1 MASDTPG
8 IGSQPPRTPSSE
20 TQTPVEQKGEY
31 DKQSVTKHSPQGS
44 QLDRTPSQAPK
55 TSLRNRTI
63 SSHRQTQ
70 SIQSHDIDAIRHL
83 AGEGKWQ
90 GVASAIK
97 LHVKT
102 HKQLDQ
108 VMNELKVTGEIPA
121 EIQDTVCQHFS
132 QLQAAK
138 VANIF
143 ASQLPEDPAESLS
156 TLMILA
162 SNPHD
167 HDSPIG
173 SVSRLATDTFIKK
186 HGLNDAD
193 RQKAVLST
201 CEETYQVAS
210 RSIDQLVAQL
220 RSSGDET
227 LNKQLTHYQNE
238 RAIEDNYRREVM
250 AKA

>member
-1 MASDTPG
+1 MANDTSGVGPRQTQIQPQEPQKPVEKKG
-8 IGSQPPRTPSSE
+8 AFGNQSVTSQPPR
-20 TQTPVEQKGEY
+20 
-31 DKQSVTKHSPQGS
+31 GS
-44 QLDRTPSQAPK
+44 QLDKTPSQTPK
-55 TSLRNRTI
+55 TSLQDRVVST
-63 SSHRQTQ
+63 HLQTH
-70 SIQSHDIDAIRHL
+70 SIQSHDLDTIRHL

-102 HKQLDQ
+102 HEQLDQ
-108 VMNELKVTGEIPA
+108 VMKELKVAGELPA
-121 EIQDTVCQHFS
+121 EFQDAVCQHFS

-143 ASQLPEDPAESLS
+143 ASQLPNDPVESLS

-162 SNPHD
+162 SNPHEY
-167 HDSPIG
+167 DSPIG

-193 RQKAVLST
+193 RQKAVSGT
-201 CEETYQVAS
+201 CEETYQIAN
-210 RSIDQLVAQL
+210 RGIDQLVAQVKTTA
-220 RSSGDET
+220 DEP
-227 LNKQLTHYQNE
+227 LKKQLTHYQNE

>member
-8 IGSQPPRTPSSE
+8 IGSQPPRIPSSE
-20 TQTPVEQKGEY
+20 AQSPVEQKGEY
-31 DKQSVTKHSPQGS
+31 DNQSVTKHSPQGS
-44 QLDRTPSQAPK
+44 LLDRTPSQTPK
-55 TSLRNRTI
+55 KSLRNRTVNT
-63 SSHRQTQ
+63 HTQTQ
-70 SIQSHDIDAIRHL
+70 SIQSHDLSTIRHL

-90 GVASAIK
+90 GATSAIK

-102 HKQLDQ
+102 HEQLDQ
-108 VMNELKVTGEIPA
+108 VMNELKVVGGLPA
-121 EIQDTVCQHFS
+121 EVQDAVCEHFS
-132 QLQAAK
+132 QLQATK

-143 ASQLPEDPAESLS
+143 ASQLPEDPLESLS

-193 RQKAVLST
+193 RQKAVANT

-210 RSIDQLVAQL
+210 RSIDQLVIQL
-220 RSSGDET
+220 RTTGDEA

-238 RAIEDNYRREVM
+238 RTIEDSYRREVM

>member
-8 IGSQPPRTPSSE
+8 IGSQPPHIPSSE
-20 TQTPVEQKGEY
+20 AQTPVEKKGEY
-31 DKQSVTKHSPQGS
+31 ENQSVTKHSPQGS
-44 QLDRTPSQAPK
+44 QLDKTPSQTPK
-55 TSLRNRTI
+55 KSLRSRTV
-63 SSHRQTQ
+63 STHKQTQ
-70 SIQSHDIDAIRHL
+70 TIQSHDLNTIRHL

-90 GVASAIK
+90 GVTSAIK

-102 HKQLDQ
+102 HEQLDQ
-108 VMNELKVTGEIPA
+108 ALNELKVAGNIPA
-121 EIQDTVCQHFS
+121 EVQDAVCEHFS
-132 QLQAAK
+132 QLQATK

-143 ASQLPEDPAESLS
+143 ASQLPEDAAESLS

-162 SNPHD
+162 SNPQD

-193 RQKAVLST
+193 RQKAVLNT
-201 CEETYQVAS
+201 CEETYKVAS
-210 RSIDQLVAQL
+210 QGIDQLVAQL
-220 RSSGDET
+220 RAAGNEE

-250 AKA
+250 TKA

>member
-1 MASDTPG
+1 MADNTSGVGPRQNH
-8 IGSQPPRTPSSE
+8 IQPQEP
-20 TQTPVEQKGEY
+20 QKPVEPKGEF
-31 DKQSVTKHSPQGS
+31 DNQPVTRHSPQGS

-55 TSLRNRTI
+55 TSLRSRTVNTH
-63 SSHRQTQ
+63 SQTQ
-70 SIQSHDIDAIRHL
+70 SIQSHDLDTIRHL

-90 GVASAIK
+90 GVTSAIK
-97 LHVKT
+97 LHVKNLE
-102 HKQLDQ
+102 QLDQ
-108 VMNELKVTGEIPA
+108 VMNELKVAGGLPPEF
-121 EIQDTVCQHFS
+121 QDTVCQHFS
-132 QLQAAK
+132 QLQATK

-173 SVSRLATDTFIKK
+173 SISRLATDSFIKK
-186 HGLNDAD
+186 HELNDTD
-193 RQKAVLST
+193 RQKAVSNT
-201 CEETYQVAS
+201 CEETYQIAG
-210 RSIDQLVAQL
+210 RGIDQLVAQL
-220 RSSGDET
+220 RTTGDES

-238 RAIEDNYRREVM
+238 RAIEDKYRRETM

>member
-1 MASDTPG
+1 MASDTSG
-8 IGSQPPRTPSSE
+8 IGSQPPRIPPSE
-20 TQTPVEQKGEY
+20 AKAPVEQKGEY
-31 DKQSVTKHSPQGS
+31 DNQSVTKHSPQGS
-44 QLDRTPSQAPK
+44 QLDKTPSQAPK
-55 TSLRNRTI
+55 KSLRSRTVNT
-63 SSHRQTQ
+63 HTQTQ
-70 SIQSHDIDAIRHL
+70 SIQSHDLSTIRHL

-102 HKQLDQ
+102 HEQLDQ
-108 VMNELKVTGEIPA
+108 VMSELKVAGELPA
-121 EIQDTVCQHFS
+121 DVQDAVCEHFG
-132 QLQAAK
+132 QLQATK

-143 ASQLPEDPAESLS
+143 ASQLPNAPAESLS

-193 RQKAVLST
+193 RQKAVLNT
-201 CEETYQVAS
+201 CEETYQIAS
-210 RSIDQLVAQL
+210 RSIDQLVTQL
-220 RSSGDET
+220 RTVGDES
-227 LNKQLTHYQNE
+227 LNKQLSHYQNE
-238 RAIEDNYRREVM
+238 RAIEDNYRKEVM